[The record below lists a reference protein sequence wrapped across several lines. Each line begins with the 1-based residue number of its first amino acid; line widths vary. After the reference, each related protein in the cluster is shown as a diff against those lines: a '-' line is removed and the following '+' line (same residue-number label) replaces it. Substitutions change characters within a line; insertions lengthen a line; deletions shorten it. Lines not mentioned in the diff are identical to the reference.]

1 MYLLHKYSINYILI
15 YSPKIIDG
23 NIRRLII
30 VVTENFQKLSGKSEF
45 TFRRAK

>member
-23 NIRRLII
+23 NIRRPY
-30 VVTENFQKLSGKSEF
+30 NNSN
-45 TFRRAK
+45 

>member
-23 NIRRLII
+23 NIRRLY
-30 VVTENFQKLSGKSEF
+30 N
-45 TFRRAK
+45 RDN